1 MLIIWKF
8 FLFIYINLNKKTQIM
23 SKLKKKKVSF
33 ILEIIIIINNKIF
46 FLKIVL
52 II

>member
-1 MLIIWKF
+1 
-8 FLFIYINLNKKTQIM
+8 M